1 MAKFLCDFRL
11 LLFVAAA
18 VFIYIQMRLFST
30 QSQYADRLA
39 AAIEAENHCTSQ
51 MQSLIDQIS
60 LQQGRIVSLE
70 EERKRRDQECGQMKS
85 LVQDLESKEVRRL
98 IDKVQVPVAAV
109 VIMACNRADYL
120 ERTINSV
127 LKYQRAISSRFPLF
141 VSQDG
146 SNSNVK
152 SKALSYDELSYMQH
166 LDFESVQTERPGE
179 LIAYY
184 KIARHYKWAL
194 GQLFYKHNFSRV
206 IILEDDME
214 IAPDFFD
221 YFEAM
226 ATLLDKD
233 KSIMAVSSWNDNGQ
247 KQFVHDPYELY
258 RSDFFPGLGWM
269 LARSTWDELS
279 PKWPKAYWDDWLR
292 LKENHKGR
300 QFIRPEVCRTYNFGE
315 HGSSLGQFFKQY
327 LEPIRL
333 NEVQVDWKSMDLSY
347 LLEDKYNIHFANN
360 IKKAKPVSGADI
372 VQKTHN
378 IDGDVRIKYNDQ
390 WDFENIAQQFGVF
403 QEWKDGVPR
412 TAYKGVVVFR
422 YQTTRRVFLIGP
434 ESLKL
439 LEIEDLD
446 S

>member
-1 MAKFLCDFRL
+1 MKKILCDFRF
-11 LLFVAAA
+11 LLFLAAA
-18 VFIYIQMRLFST
+18 AFIYIQMRLFAT

-39 AAIEAENHCTSQ
+39 DAIESENQCTSQ
-51 MQSLIDQIS
+51 LRTLIDQIS
-60 LQQGRIVSLE
+60 LQQGQIVSLE
-70 EERKRRDQECGQMKS
+70 EEKQRLEQECGQLKV
-85 LVQDLESKEVRRL
+85 LVEELERKGLGRL
-98 IDKVQVPVAAV
+98 IDKEQVPVAAV

-120 ERTINSV
+120 ERTVKSI
-127 LKYQRAISSRFPLF
+127 LKYQSSVASKFPLF

-146 SNSNVK
+146 SHPAVK
-152 SKALSYDELSYMQH
+152 EKALSYNQLTYMQH
-166 LDFESVQTERPGE
+166 LDYEPVHTDRPGE

-194 GQLFYKHNFSRV
+194 DGLFYKHNFSQV

-221 YFEAM
+221 YFESA
-226 ATLLDKD
+226 AALLDKD

-247 KQFVHDPYELY
+247 KQFVHDPKVLY

-292 LKENHKGR
+292 LKENHKDR

-327 LEPIRL
+327 LEPIKL
-333 NEVQVDWKSMDLSY
+333 NDVLVDWKSMDLNY
-347 LLEDKYNIHFANN
+347 LIEDKYIKHFAD
-360 IKKAKPVSGADI
+360 IVKKAKPIRGTDLVLKAR
-372 VQKTHN
+372 N
-378 IDGDVRIKYNDQ
+378 IGGDVRIQYNDQ
-390 WDFENIAQQFGVF
+390 PDFERIARQFGIF
-403 QEWKDGVPR
+403 EEWKDGVPR
-412 TAYKGVVVFR
+412 TAYKGIVVFR
-422 YQTTRRVFLIGP
+422 YQIPQRIFLVGP
-434 ESLKL
+434 GSLVQL
-439 LEIEDLD
+439 GVND

>member
-1 MAKFLCDFRL
+1 
-11 LLFVAAA
+11 
-18 VFIYIQMRLFST
+18 MRLFAT

-39 AAIEAENHCTSQ
+39 ASIQAENHCTSQ

-60 LQQGRIVSLE
+60 LQQGRIVSLQ

-85 LVQDLESKEVRRL
+85 LVQDLERKEVRRL

-152 SKALSYDELSYMQH
+152 NKALSYDELSYMQH

-184 KIARHYKWAL
+184 KISRHYKWAL

-315 HGSSLGQFFKQY
+315 HVSF
-327 LEPIRL
+327 
-333 NEVQVDWKSMDLSY
+333 
-347 LLEDKYNIHFANN
+347 LLYF
-360 IKKAKPVSGADI
+360 
-372 VQKTHN
+372 
-378 IDGDVRIKYNDQ
+378 
-390 WDFENIAQQFGVF
+390 
-403 QEWKDGVPR
+403 
-412 TAYKGVVVFR
+412 
-422 YQTTRRVFLIGP
+422 
-434 ESLKL
+434 
-439 LEIEDLD
+439 
-446 S
+446 

>member
-1 MAKFLCDFRL
+1 MAKMFCDFRIL
-11 LLFVAAA
+11 LLIAAA
-18 VFIYIQMRLFST
+18 VFIYIQMRLFAT
-30 QSQYADRLA
+30 QSEYADRLA
-39 AAIEAENHCTSQ
+39 AAVEAENTCTSQ
-51 MQSLIDQIS
+51 MRSLIDQIS
-60 LQQGRIVSLE
+60 LQQGRILALE

-85 LVQDLESKEVRRL
+85 LVQDLERKDVQRL
-98 IDKVQVPVAAV
+98 INRVQVPVAAV

-120 ERTINSV
+120 ERTIKSV
-127 LKYQRAISSRFPLF
+127 LKYQKPISSRYPLF

-146 SNSNVK
+146 SNPDVR
-152 SKALSYDELSYMQH
+152 SKALSYDQLSYIQH
-166 LDFESVQTERPGE
+166 LDFKPVQTERPGE
-179 LIAYY
+179 LTAYY

-194 GQLFYKHNFSRV
+194 DQLFYNHNFSRV

-221 YFEAM
+221 YFEA
-226 ATLLDKD
+226 AAALLDKD

-327 LEPIRL
+327 LEPIKL
-333 NEVQVDWKSMDLSY
+333 NDVQVDWKSRDLSY
-347 LLEDKYNIHFANN
+347 LQEDKYILHFAN
-360 IKKAKPVSGADI
+360 IVAKAKPVSGNN
-372 VQKTHN
+372 VLQETNN
-378 IDGDVRIKYNDQ
+378 IDGDVRIKYRDQ
-390 WDFENIAQQFGVF
+390 SEFEYIAGQFGIF

-422 YQTTRRVFLIGP
+422 YPSSSARRVFLVSP
-434 ESLKL
+434 ESLKQL
-439 LEIEDLD
+439 RIKD